1 MKELKNVQ
9 MMYSG
14 GCQAPLMLLPV
25 MQYIMDYVNLFFF
38 FVPEDNHKI
47 NNKNDNPNKLIIA
60 KESE

>member
-25 MQYIMDYVNLFFF
+25 MQYIMDFVNLFFF
-38 FVPEDNHKI
+38 LQKDEY
-47 NNKNDNPNKLIIA
+47 
-60 KESE
+60 SE